1 MDEDILAKVAALV
14 NEEKAMAVDTETSAE
29 RQAHRARVE
38 QQLDQCWDLL
48 RQRQAL
54 REFGKDPGEAHA
66 RPIPEVEQYLQ

>member
-14 NEEKAMAVDTETSAE
+14 SEEKALAVDTETSAE

-54 REFGKDPGEAHA
+54 REFGKDPAEAQA

>member
-14 NEEKAMAVDTETSAE
+14 SEEKALAVDTETSAE

-54 REFGKDPGEAHA
+54 REFGKDPAEAHA